1 MQRASLAGG
10 FFVSGRAKGSKEA
23 RKETKMSLDR
33 QKFGM
38 RIRCARKEKGWNQ
51 QELADRVKVESQ
63 HISRI
68 ERGIVSC
75 SVDILVR
82 LSEALQVGTD
92 YLLLGSRAPL
102 AKEQLE
108 EIARQLAE
116 IANTL

>member
-10 FFVSGRAKGSKEA
+10 FFVSGKAKRLKEG

-68 ERGIVSC
+68 ERGVVSC

-82 LSEALQVGTD
+82 LSEALQVSTD
-92 YLLLGSRAPL
+92 YLLLGQQDPVT
-102 AKEQLE
+102 KEQLE
-108 EIARQLAE
+108 EITCQLAK
-116 IANTL
+116 IVNTL